1 MLIEQSENVIW
12 SVLAITVHDDDLVKF
27 EILIDV
33 CQTESNSFLMAEV
46 AGKMEDDDSLDVY

>member
-1 MLIEQSENVIW
+1 MLIKQSENVIW

-33 CQTESNSFLMAEV
+33 CQPESNSFLMAEV
-46 AGKMEDDDSLDVY
+46 AGKMEDDDSLNVY